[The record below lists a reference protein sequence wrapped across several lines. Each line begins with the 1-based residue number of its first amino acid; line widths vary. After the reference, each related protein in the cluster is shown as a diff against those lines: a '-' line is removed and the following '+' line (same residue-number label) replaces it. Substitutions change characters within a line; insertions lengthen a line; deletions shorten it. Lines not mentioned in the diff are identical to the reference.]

1 MTDPNCVFCSIIA
14 GKAPADLVYRDDL
27 VTAFHDNRPIAP
39 IHILIVPNRHL
50 ASVNEVPRSDEPL
63 LGHLITTARQLAEQ
77 AGVAETGYRLVINTG
92 PHSGQA
98 VFHLHLHLIG
108 GRPLPMRI
116 G

>member
-14 GKAPADLVYRDDL
+14 GKAPGEIVYRDDR
-27 VTAFHDNRPIAP
+27 VTAFHDSRPMAP
-39 IHILIVPNRHL
+39 VHVLVVPNRHL
-50 ASVNEVPRSDEPL
+50 ASINDVSENDETL
-63 LGHLITTARQLAEQ
+63 LGHLITTARQLAEET
-77 AGVAETGYRLVINTG
+77 GVAETGYRLVINTG